1 MKAIRMFRILPRP
14 RILYISVLRRIVSGN
29 YLFLLYDCVN
39 EAIMLGPVMRD
50 NYFNLSFDYTQDPG
64 ITLDLS
70 VIVWLPWLHTH
81 VNSLVQSCL
90 CDEMFLC

>member
-1 MKAIRMFRILPRP
+1 
-14 RILYISVLRRIVSGN
+14 
-29 YLFLLYDCVN
+29 
-39 EAIMLGPVMRD
+39 MRD

-90 CDEMFLC
+90 CDDMFLC